1 MKKIGT
7 LLLFLILCPVFV
19 SGQGEA
25 SNWYFGK
32 EAGLRFNNDG
42 SVTAL
47 KKGKLNTFEG
57 CAAISDSFGN
67 LLFYTDGITVYDRT
81 NEIMQNGEGLYG
93 DSSSTQS
100 ALIIPS
106 PQNPNQYYIFT
117 VDTAISDI
125 DPDLGLGYS
134 VIDISQNNGNG
145 AVIQKNI
152 KLLKDSSEKIS
163 AVLKD
168 CIDNSVWVLTFA
180 SIDGQSDILNTFYA
194 YEIDSTGLA
203 DTPIKT
209 TFENLFIDDP
219 RGYLKFSADGTK
231 VVSANVRGGL
241 FVYDFDVTSG
251 VLSNQQEIK
260 IGTSDQYPYGV
271 EFSPNGNYLYVH
283 TSNNIPDVYG
293 HSSYLLQ
300 YDLTALDISPSEV
313 ILDSRA
319 IFRGALQMGN
329 NGKIYRTIAEN
340 YNQGT
345 PYLGVI
351 NSPDEKGVAADY
363 EHNAVLLE
371 GNATQGLPPFI
382 QSFFGKTQLV
392 INNNGTR
399 SSTLTKCTG
408 ESFRLEAEEI
418 PGATYSWLKNGTPI
432 AVPTN
437 YYLEILNADDDDSG
451 RYSVDIT
458 LPNPA
463 DCPILGEALI
473 KILPVPEPLL
483 TLTQCDLDFTNSKD
497 GITTVNLEEINDDP
511 DISYYFY
518 ESVYNRDN
526 DITILNTTAYQNT
539 SAFNQ
544 TLYYK
549 AINILGCSYTGEIN
563 LEIFPV
569 TIQASPY
576 GPFYSC
582 DEISGDEILLSS
594 FDMEVIAENYANEEI
609 RFYETLEDVSLEQ
622 NELIDLYISE
632 TRTIY
637 GRKESSG
644 QCLGVDAIELI
655 VTESPKL
662 KLQES
667 YIICEGKVLFIN
679 GPEGFSSYR
688 WSKQKNNKEELI
700 SERAVVDITEA
711 GDYILETTFV
721 YNISGEEVT
730 CENSAKFT
738 VIPSGKPI
746 IQNINITDFSMNN
759 SVEVEVTGDGL
770 YEYSL
775 DGITFQ
781 TENIFK
787 NLEPGFLTL
796 TIRDTNGCGEL
807 EEEISVMG
815 YPKFFTPNG
824 DGINDYWQITGINNK
839 FQPDALI
846 AIFDRYGNFV
856 AQINAEEQGWNGTS
870 SSSML
875 PASDYWFK
883 LKLEDGREIKGHFT
897 LKR

>member
-7 LLLFLILCPVFV
+7 LLLFLILCPAFV

-47 KKGKLNTFEG
+47 KTGKLNTFEG

-67 LLFYTDGITVYDRT
+67 LLFYTDGITVYDQT

-117 VDTAISDI
+117 VDTTISEI
-125 DPDLGLGYS
+125 DPDFGLNYS
-134 VIDISQNNGNG
+134 VVDISLNNGTG
-145 AVIQKNI
+145 AVIEKNVN
-152 KLLKDSSEKIS
+152 LLKDCSEKIS

-168 CIDNSVWVLTFA
+168 CTDNSVWVLTLA
-180 SIDGQSDILNTFYA
+180 SADGQSGNLNTYYA
-194 YEIDSTGLA
+194 YEINASGVV
-203 DTPIKT
+203 DTPVIT
-209 TFENLFIDDP
+209 TFNDLFINDP
-219 RGYLKFSADGTK
+219 RGYLKLSADGTK
-231 VVSANVRGGL
+231 VASANVRTGL
-241 FVYDFDVTSG
+241 YLYDFDATTG
-251 VLSNQQEIK
+251 ILSNQQRIT
-260 IGTSDQYPYGV
+260 INTPDQFAYGV
-271 EFSPNGNYLYVH
+271 EFSPNSNYLYVH
-283 TSNNIPDVYG
+283 SSNNTLEISG
-293 HSSYLLQ
+293 HLSQLLQ
-300 YDLTALDISPSEV
+300 YDLSTPDISGSEV
-313 ILDSRA
+313 ILDTRA
-319 IFRGALQMGN
+319 IFRGALQLGN

-340 YNQGT
+340 YFQGT

-351 NSPDEKGVAADY
+351 NKPDEKGVAADY

-392 INNNGTR
+392 LNNDGTR

-408 ESFRLEAEEI
+408 DSFRLEAEEI
-418 PGATYSWLKNGTPI
+418 PGATYSWLKNGLPI

-458 LPNPA
+458 LPNPT
-463 DCPILGEALI
+463 DCPVLGEALI

-483 TLTQCDLDFTNSKD
+483 TLTQCDLDFTNSTD
-497 GITTVNLEEINDDP
+497 GIAAINLEEINSDP
-511 DISYYFY
+511 DIFYYFY
-518 ESVYNRDN
+518 ESLYNRDN
-526 DITILNTTAYQNT
+526 DIRIPDTIEFENT
-539 SAFNQ
+539 SPFNQ
-544 TLYYK
+544 LLYYK
-549 AINILGCSYTGEIN
+549 AVNTLGCTYLGELQLTIY
-563 LEIFPV
+563 PV
-569 TIQASPY
+569 PVETSPY

-582 DEISGDEILLSS
+582 DEIPDDEFLLGS
-594 FDMEVIAENYANEEI
+594 FDLEAIAGKYTNEEI
-609 RFYETLEDVSLEQ
+609 RFYESPEDLALEQ
-622 NELIDLYISE
+622 NELKGLYVAE
-632 TRTIY
+632 TSTVF
-637 GRKESSG
+637 GRLENLG
-644 QCLGVDAIELI
+644 QCPGVQAIDLI
-655 VTESPKL
+655 VTESPNL
-662 KLQES
+662 KLQKS
-667 YIICEGKVLFIN
+667 YIVCEGTVLFIN

-688 WSKQKNNKEELI
+688 WSKLTNNREELI
-700 SERAVVDITEA
+700 SEKAVVDITDA
-711 GDYILETTFV
+711 GNYILETTFV
-721 YNISGEEVT
+721 YNINGEEVI
-730 CENSAKFT
+730 CENNVEFT
-738 VIPSGKPI
+738 VVPSGKPMI
-746 IQNINITDFSMNN
+746 RNINITDFSTNN

-796 TIRDTNGCGEL
+796 TIRDTNGCGEI
-807 EEEISVMG
+807 EEEVSVMG

-824 DGINDYWQITGINNK
+824 DGINDYWQITGINDK

-846 AIFDRYGNFV
+846 AIFDRYGKFV
-856 AQINAEEQGWNGTS
+856 AQINADEQGWNGTS
-870 SSSML
+870 SSSVL

-883 LKLEDGREIKGHFT
+883 LKLDDGREIKGHFT